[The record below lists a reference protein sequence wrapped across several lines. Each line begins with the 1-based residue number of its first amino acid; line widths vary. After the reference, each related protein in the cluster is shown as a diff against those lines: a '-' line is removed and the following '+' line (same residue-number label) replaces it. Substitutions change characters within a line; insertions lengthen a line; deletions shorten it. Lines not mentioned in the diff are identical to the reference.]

1 MASYNGRFEYTMTF
15 QSATHSVQPIAG
27 YMARSGYNGIGHLL
41 VISWTYMDFGYLWIS
56 IISLIC
62 WYYPGYNDI
71 GNFLDK

>member
-41 VISWTYMDFGYLWIS
+41 VIS
-56 IISLIC
+56 
-62 WYYPGYNDI
+62 
-71 GNFLDK
+71 